1 MRLRS
6 RRPVTVPISELRRA
20 MQTFRPALRGQRRRV
35 LSAVVLALGAT
46 ALELAKPWPIT
57 WVLDRLVAAA
67 DPAAIELQGLVLLAA
82 VAMMIPTLLG
92 LVNERLELVVA
103 RISRKATV
111 RIRSDVFEHLQRL
124 DLAEHQRHYSGDL
137 LTRLMGD
144 VNMIRDLLFPSWLN
158 LLSRGSILIGAS
170 IVFALVDWR
179 LFVVALIPLPLL
191 WLSVERGSSAVRTA
205 ARKQRRKEGAIAA
218 QAAESLRQ
226 VGIIK
231 AFSAEQR
238 ASDAF
243 RSSARSA
250 ERATMAATRHAA
262 RMARLT
268 EVLTGCGVALVLL
281 LGARRVQAGIL
292 TPGQLVLVISY
303 TRMVYKP
310 IRKLTAEGAR
320 IAKATACAGRVL
332 DLLERPVERSG
343 SGVAVN
349 GLRGDIEF
357 VDVDHSYPDGR
368 PSLRG
373 LSLTLPADSL
383 TVIAGDNGSGKSTML
398 ALLLRLRRPTA
409 GSIRIGGV
417 DIKHYDLGQYRD
429 HLAFVPQ
436 ELALFGG
443 TIRENIAFGRPEA
456 TDDELLAAVDAALLG
471 PVVDAMPD
479 GLDTVLDED
488 GASLSGGQAR
498 RLMLARSAVRHAS
511 ILLLDEPLSGLDP
524 EARRLVAEAISN
536 IADGRTVVVVHHG
549 DTSELDPDFL
559 VDLSRP
565 RAVPLLEATPT

>member
-1 MRLRS
+1 
-6 RRPVTVPISELRRA
+6 
-20 MQTFRPALRGQRRRV
+20 
-35 LSAVVLALGAT
+35 VVLALGAT

-57 WVLDRLVAAA
+57 WVLDRLVAAPEPSDIDFRA
-67 DPAAIELQGLVLLAA
+67 LVVLAA
-82 VAMMIPTLLG
+82 VAMAIPTMLG
-92 LVNERLELVVA
+92 LVNEQLELIVA

-158 LLSRGSILIGAS
+158 LLSRGSILVGAS

-179 LFVVALIPLPLL
+179 LFAVALIPLPLL

-343 SGVAVN
+343 SGVAVH

-383 TVIAGDNGSGKSTML
+383 SVIAGDNGSGKSTML

-409 GSIRIGGV
+409 GSIRIGDV

-443 TIRENIAFGRPEA
+443 TIRENVAFGHPDA
-456 TDDELLAAVDAALLG
+456 TDEEIRAAVDAALLG

-498 RLMLARSAVRHAS
+498 RLMLARSAVREAS
-511 ILLLDEPLSGLDP
+511 ILLLDEPLTGIDP
-524 EARRLVAEAISN
+524 EARSLVAAAITN
-536 IADGRTVVVVHHG
+536 IAGGRTVVVVNHG
-549 DTSELDPDFL
+549 DPSELEPDLL
-559 VDLSRP
+559 VDLSEARD
-565 RAVPLLEATPT
+565 APLLEATIA